1 MNPLRKLFK
10 LLLVFN
16 IIALVASFSLEH
28 YLDLTL
34 CKLCYYQ
41 RYIFAAISAILIIA
55 IIAKFF
61 QNIAAVIIILLYL
74 ANSTIS
80 LTQVLAEEGLINKST
95 LCTGLIPKEAVD
107 LEAFKS
113 QILSNDFTPC
123 DIEPKRFFGASLAG
137 YSFVAS
143 TAMLI
148 MTLVVVLSL
157 FLFRYK
163 GD

>member
-16 IIALVASFSLEH
+16 AIVLIVSFSLEH

-41 RYIFAAISAILIIA
+41 RYIFAATSAIAIIA
-55 IIAKFF
+55 IIARFF
-61 QNIAAVIIILLYL
+61 QNFAAVAIILLYL
-74 ANSTIS
+74 TNSTIA
-80 LTQVLAEEGLINKST
+80 LTQILAEEGFLKKTT
-95 LCTGLIPKEAVD
+95 LCAGLIPKESIS
-107 LEAFKS
+107 LEAFKEE
-113 QILSNDFTPC
+113 ILNNDFTPC
-123 DIEPKRFFGASLAG
+123 DIEPRRLFGVSLAG
-137 YSFVAS
+137 YSFIAS
-143 TAMLI
+143 TSMLTI
-148 MTLVVVLSL
+148 SLVVVLSL